1 MALDLALLF
10 AATNFDTAD
19 GGGAPGCMSG
29 ATDPEC
35 APIFPKLGLPFGAT
49 PAGTQTAFR
58 LVTK

>member
-1 MALDLALLF
+1 
-10 AATNFDTAD
+10 
-19 GGGAPGCMSG
+19 MSG

-58 LVTK
+58 VVTK